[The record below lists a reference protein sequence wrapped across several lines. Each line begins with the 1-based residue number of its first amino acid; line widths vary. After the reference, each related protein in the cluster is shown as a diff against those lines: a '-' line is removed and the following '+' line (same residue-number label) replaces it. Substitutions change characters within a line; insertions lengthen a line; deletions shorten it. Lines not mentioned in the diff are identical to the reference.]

1 MDKKIYWKQIDD
13 NHWRARVFGGW
24 MVRMTY
30 ENPSEDCVWFVPDVD
45 GKWEIDYENRE
56 RFGRP
61 NKRNN

>member
-24 MVRMTY
+24 MVLF
-30 ENPSEDCVWFVPDVD
+30 SIEDGDHTCFVPDVD
-45 GKWEIDYENRE
+45 GKWEINYENRE

-61 NKRNN
+61 NKRDN